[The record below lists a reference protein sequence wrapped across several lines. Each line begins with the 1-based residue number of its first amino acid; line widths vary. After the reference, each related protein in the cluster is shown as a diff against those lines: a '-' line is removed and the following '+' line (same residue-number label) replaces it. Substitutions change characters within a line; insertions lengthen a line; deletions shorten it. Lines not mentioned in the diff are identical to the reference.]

1 MYFFN
6 TLLSET
12 YYVDIWQVKSG
23 ALILKQVRNTMLAF
37 TLSIAFGAVKMA
49 NEKCLS

>member
-12 YYVDIWQVKSG
+12 YYVDIWQVKSS
-23 ALILKQVRNTMLAF
+23 ALMLKQVKNTALAF
-37 TLSIAFGAVKMA
+37 TLSIAFWAIKMA
-49 NEKCLS
+49 NEECLP